1 MEKCF
6 HHVWSTNTNR
16 LKIDFSKRKKMFLI
30 RRSHIHSANLLTF
43 LAILYG
49 LWGSMNITY
58 GNIHTGIA
66 LMIVGV
72 WCDMLDGYIA
82 RKYKLQSQL
91 WSILD
96 SFADIFLYIL
106 PIILIQWRLSWYDLI
121 SWFILS
127 LFTLAW
133 CFRLAYFT
141 ESGLITKWGKLHYP
155 GFPVYLSHI
164 FFILL
169 LIGSPSWLSLSYI
182 AIFSLLMVCD
192 CNVPKIS
199 IFLGIVLLVI
209 LMTTNI
215 LSSLWVFS
223 SGF

>member
-1 MEKCF
+1 
-6 HHVWSTNTNR
+6 
-16 LKIDFSKRKKMFLI
+16 MFLI

-91 WSILD
+91 GSILD

-106 PIILIQWRLSWYDLI
+106 PIILIQGRLSGYDLI
-121 SWFILS
+121 SGFILS
-127 LFTLAW
+127 LFTLAG

-141 ESGLITKWGKLHYP
+141 ESGLITKGGKLHYP

-169 LIGSPSWLSLSYI
+169 LIGSPSGLSLSYI

-209 LMTTNI
+209 LMATNI
-215 LSSLWVFS
+215 LSSLGVFS